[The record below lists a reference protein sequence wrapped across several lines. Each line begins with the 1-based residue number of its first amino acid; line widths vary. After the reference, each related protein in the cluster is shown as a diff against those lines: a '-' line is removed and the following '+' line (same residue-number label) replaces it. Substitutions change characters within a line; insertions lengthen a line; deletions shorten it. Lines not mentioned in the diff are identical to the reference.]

1 MEEKVRSA
9 RLTIVISPLA
19 LRRSA
24 CAFIVLMFICALL
37 LAWSAL
43 SHQESTLAIRPVNQ
57 GASVPDGFSVWHHL
71 DANGIRFKSI
81 TPQDDVLLI
90 KFDSRAQSA
99 AAKVVLDRTLPRGY
113 IIAQQEEVSQPAAWL
128 SLIRDTSHRF
138 G

>member
-1 MEEKVRSA
+1 M
-9 RLTIVISPLA
+9 VISALS
-19 LRRSA
+19 LRRCAYALIALVLISA
-24 CAFIVLMFICALL
+24 MLL
-37 LAWSAL
+37 VWSSL

-57 GASVPDGFSVWHHL
+57 GVSVPDGFSVWHHL

-81 TPQDDVLLI
+81 TPQNDVLLI

-99 AAKVVLDRTLPRGY
+99 AAKVVLDRTLPQGY
-113 IIAQQEEVSQPAAWL
+113 IIAQQDDDSRPAAWL